1 MVRVWF
7 RSRNLQLDP
16 NQPRLWQFNYARP
29 TAAIGVDLAGGLCL
43 AGSLRIPSR
52 SSRLR
57 TVACRARR
65 ARTYQSCYL
74 ASIMANADLL
84 AGVTMTDTALA
95 YLISLGIVGFGVL
108 WIVEGTNAAASA
120 IGTLTIAV
128 GLLSLVS
135 ELHNRAH

>member
-1 MVRVWF
+1 
-7 RSRNLQLDP
+7 
-16 NQPRLWQFNYARP
+16 
-29 TAAIGVDLAGGLCL
+29 
-43 AGSLRIPSR
+43 
-52 SSRLR
+52 
-57 TVACRARR
+57 
-65 ARTYQSCYL
+65 
-74 ASIMANADLL
+74 MANADLL

-108 WIVEGTNAAASA
+108 WMVEGTNAAASA